1 MKRTFLL
8 LFLIVFLCVT
18 FANTEIKAFAF
29 GDRAL
34 KVAYDEYLHVH
45 VLPTVYEMTDTG
57 RVKLDD
63 ENLGIYFIWKHW
75 YWWNQDWKYWTNY
88 WSETLSE
95 VSSKRMG
102 TAIGTLLIEG
112 GSALLGTGITML
124 VGDLF
129 SLGASLPASVKAV
142 FEAGKLVS
150 IALGLTSAGLNT
162 IADTLA
168 TDKEDFIS
176 VYLAMS
182 AVEHNSLN
190 EARELL
196 EALEKKKNAIML
208 ADSEIK
214 LIDALNKIT
223 NLQASTA
230 MMVLEPATL
239 STVQGLLEIIDA
251 SLLDLATVK
260 IAPRGIKEDAEGL
273 NLFLN
278 ASIIHLGLLV
288 DLSSNLDDLQSEI
301 QLAESKFDSAWMAR
315 AVMKAAAIEN
325 AYYRVMAGYIR
336 LHLKYLQ
343 KEDSGVMNHIYD
355 GLSVFRSFIKNVGYY
370 LGSGEE
376 TLVTEAKPL
385 PVPTN
390 ILPEDGESNIQIL
403 PSYNQNWV
411 KLMWEMPDTEGRSVT
426 YDVMAGTGRDSLTYI
441 ARDLTEKMF
450 FYNGLQEGKEYYW
463 KVIARDTMGNRSE
476 SQIWKFSTVK
486 VSAFLKTPSGVEM
499 VYVEG
504 GTFTM
509 GDTWGDG
516 YDDEKPAHQV
526 TLTYDFYIGK
536 YETTFD
542 EYDAFCEATGRS
554 KPGDEGWGRGTR
566 PVIYVIW
573 NDAIAY
579 CNWLSENE
587 GFSKAYDSQGNLL
600 DKNGRIAVDISY
612 VEGYRLPTEAEWEY
626 AARGGKYSKGY
637 KYSGGD
643 EVYFVAWYSENSGKH
658 THSVGTTQPNELNIF
673 DMSGNVWEWCSD
685 WYDGGYYAK
694 SPTTNPYN
702 YTPGSIRVFRGG
714 SWFYDAT
721 STRVANRN
729 FSTPTYTFY
738 DLGFRITRTV
748 P

>member
-1 MKRTFLL
+1 
-8 LFLIVFLCVT
+8 
-18 FANTEIKAFAF
+18 
-29 GDRAL
+29 
-34 KVAYDEYLHVH
+34 
-45 VLPTVYEMTDTG
+45 
-57 RVKLDD
+57 VK
-63 ENLGIYFIWKHW
+63 
-75 YWWNQDWKYWTNY
+75 T
-88 WSETLSE
+88 
-95 VSSKRMG
+95 
-102 TAIGTLLIEG
+102 
-112 GSALLGTGITML
+112 
-124 VGDLF
+124 
-129 SLGASLPASVKAV
+129 V

-190 EARELL
+190 EARALL

-214 LIDALNKIT
+214 FIDAMNKIM

-239 STVQGLLEIIDA
+239 STVQGLLEIIDD
-251 SLLDLATVK
+251 SLLDLATVE
-260 IAPRGIKEDAEGL
+260 IAPKGIKEDAEGL

-288 DLSSNLDDLQSEI
+288 DLSRNLDKLQCEI
-301 QLAESKFDSAWMAR
+301 QSAEVTFDSAWMAR
-315 AVMKAAAIEN
+315 AAMRAAAIEN

-343 KEDSGVMNHIYD
+343 KEDSGVMNHINS
-355 GLSVFRSFIKNVGYY
+355 GLGTFRSFIKNVGYY

-376 TLVTEAKPL
+376 TLITEVKPL

-411 KLMWEMPDTEGRSVT
+411 KLMWEMPDTEGRTVT
-426 YDVMAGTGRDSLTYI
+426 YDVMAGTGRESLTYI
-441 ARDLTEKMF
+441 VRDLTEKMF
-450 FYNGLQEGKEYYW
+450 FYKGLQEGKDYYW
-463 KVIARDTMGNRSE
+463 KVIAKDTMGNRSE
-476 SQIWKFSTVK
+476 SPIWKFSTIK
-486 VSAFLKTPSGVEM
+486 VGAFLKTPSGVEM

-516 YDDEKPAHQV
+516 YDDEKPTHKA
-526 TLTYDFYIGK
+526 TFTYDFYIGK
-536 YETTFD
+536 YEVTFD

-554 KPGDEGWGRGTR
+554 KPNDQGWGRGTR
-566 PVIYVIW
+566 PVINVSW

-587 GFSKAYDSQGNLL
+587 GLSKAYDSQGNLL

-612 VEGYRLPTEAEWEY
+612 VEGYRLPTEAEWDTSIPEETKCTSWP
-626 AARGGKYSKGY
+626 G
-637 KYSGGD
+637 
-643 EVYFVAWYSENSGKH
+643 
-658 THSVGTTQPNELNIF
+658 TMTTQEVIHTMLERLNL
-673 DMSGNVWEWCSD
+673 MN
-685 WYDGGYYAK
+685 
-694 SPTTNPYN
+694 
-702 YTPGSIRVFRGG
+702 
-714 SWFYDAT
+714 
-721 STRVANRN
+721 
-729 FSTPTYTFY
+729 
-738 DLGFRITRTV
+738 
-748 P
+748 